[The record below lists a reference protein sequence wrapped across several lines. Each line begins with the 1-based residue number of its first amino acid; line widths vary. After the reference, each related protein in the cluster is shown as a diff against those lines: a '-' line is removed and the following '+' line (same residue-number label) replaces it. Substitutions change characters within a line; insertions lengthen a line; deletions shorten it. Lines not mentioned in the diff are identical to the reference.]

1 MFPYLHSR
9 RRRTGMIRV
18 ERKVRR
24 RCGVK
29 SLGSTPS
36 SEGTQATGIWPR
48 AQAYSCSASRSET
61 PADTLSLC
69 RPFSI
74 SQCSIQGRKARHA
87 PPPLD
92 GTETP
97 RSRFSKCRKE
107 EKRQKEY
114 GGGAFILAG
123 RPGFAKQGAPRFYPQ
138 GSPLPGKA
146 GPRLWSDGENEG

>member
-1 MFPYLHSR
+1 MR
-9 RRRTGMIRV
+9 RV

-36 SEGTQATGIWPR
+36 SEGTQATGIWQR
-48 AQAYSCSASRSET
+48 AQAYSRSASRSASRSET
-61 PADTLSLC
+61 PADTLRLC
-69 RPFSI
+69 RPFSK
-74 SQCSIQGRKARHA
+74 SQRNIQGRKARHA

-114 GGGAFILAG
+114 GGGALILAD
-123 RPGFAKQGAPRFYPQ
+123 RPGFAKQGAPHFYPQ
-138 GSPLPGKA
+138 DSSLPGNT
-146 GPRLWSDGENEG
+146 GPRLWSDGEN